1 MKTKRKVITDFK
13 GISGEV
19 NERLL
24 PSSYASVSYN
34 FDCSD
39 GTLKDGLGLKILTF
53 PDNFACKLPY
63 GERPEKLCY
72 FKRYDVEEEK
82 YKDEILV
89 FCASGETYTYPFG
102 EAEPKNLN
110 FSFSSLPKGIKY
122 KYGDKDILL
131 LSANGELYSYDG
143 ESIEKIE
150 GAPEVKDMCIHNERL
165 FVATEGEGTTLYYS
179 EDFNPFNFSYSLKE
193 GGYIDF
199 QDERGALQRV
209 VSSMGYLYLFRS
221 FGISRLTA
229 FYDQSNF
236 SVEHLFTSTGKIYPD
251 SVTPCDDGIIFLAK
265 EGFYKLTSSGVTK
278 ILSRYDAFLKSADN
292 SEAKGVY
299 HDGSLFVNCKMKLGD
314 SEEDVTVVYSVAE
327 NKTYIAKGLNSTDL
341 ISVKGETFSAVVV
354 AVKFGEYLYG
364 VSDKCAVDGRMLKKL
379 WKTPLTD
386 FDLPAID
393 KRITRVEAVVKGEVT
408 VLIESE
414 NKKEKIKLKGKDTLA
429 GANVRIK
436 GKEFSFSFISDTAG
450 CKIHKPVI
458 TFSYYD

>member
-13 GISGEV
+13 GMSGEV

-39 GTLKDGLGLKILTF
+39 GTLKDGLGLKIMTF
-53 PDNFACKLPY
+53 PDNFVCKLPSS
-63 GERPEKLCY
+63 ERAEKLCY
-72 FKRYDVEEEK
+72 FKRYDKEEEK
-82 YKDEILV
+82 YKDEILI
-89 FCASGETYTYPFG
+89 FCRSGETYTYPFG
-102 EAEPKNLN
+102 EAEPKKID
-110 FSFSSLPKGIKY
+110 FKFSSLPNGIKY
-122 KYGDKDILL
+122 KYDDKDILL
-131 LSANGELYSYDG
+131 LNSNGELYSYDG
-143 ESIEKIE
+143 ERIEKIE
-150 GAPEVKDMCIHNERL
+150 GAPEIKDMCIHNERL
-165 FVATEGEGTTLYYS
+165 FVLSEGEGTTLYYS
-179 EDFNPFNFSYSLKE
+179 QDFNPFNFSYSLKE

-236 SVEHLFTSTGKIYPD
+236 SVEHLFTSTGKIYSG
-251 SVTPCDDGIIFLAK
+251 SVTPCDDGIVFLAK
-265 EGFYKLTSSGVTK
+265 EGFYKLTSSGVNK
-278 ILSRYDAFLKSADN
+278 ILSRYDAFLKEVDN
-292 SEAKGVY
+292 SRAKGVY
-299 HDGSLFVNCKMKLGD
+299 HDGSLFVNCKMKLAGL
-314 SEEDVTVVYSVAE
+314 EEEVTVVYSVAE
-327 NKTYIAKGLNSTDL
+327 NKTYIAKGLNATDL
-341 ISVKGETFSAVVV
+341 LSVKGESFSSVVV
-354 AVKFGEYLYG
+354 AVKNGDYLYG
-364 VSDKCAVDGRMLKKL
+364 LSDKCVVTGTALKKL

-386 FDLPAID
+386 FDLPSVD
-393 KRITRVEAVVKGEVT
+393 KYIMRIEVVVSGEIT

-436 GKEFSFSFISDTAG
+436 GKEFAFSFISETAG